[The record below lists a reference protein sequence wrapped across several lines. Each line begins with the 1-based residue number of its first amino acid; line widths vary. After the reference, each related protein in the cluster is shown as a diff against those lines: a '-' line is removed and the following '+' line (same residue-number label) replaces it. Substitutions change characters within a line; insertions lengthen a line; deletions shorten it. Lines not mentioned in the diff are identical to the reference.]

1 MSALRPDEL
10 AVIGDAV
17 IDVRLYSA
25 LADVCDSDAV
35 ARAIVVGKGNGSA
48 ISGPRGCAEAG

>member
-1 MSALRPDEL
+1 MSAKGLDEL
-10 AVIGDAV
+10 TGIGDAV

-25 LADVCDSDAV
+25 LADVCNSDAV

-48 ISGPRGCAEAG
+48 ISGPRGCTEAG